1 MNNNM
6 NNMNNINNNNNKN
19 TRITYKDNIKILKYY
34 NIDIPKSRKAI
45 KKKTDEILSSKLC
58 RCIKKLGTDYESRS
72 IGICTRT
79 IFNSKKLKRG
89 SFKCTGK
96 NPTLKFRKLN
106 KIKTKKNKK

>member
-1 MNNNM
+1 
-6 NNMNNINNNNNKN
+6 MNNINNNNNKN

-79 IFNSKKLKRG
+79 IFNSKKLRAGPISVQERILLIKLKKRK
-89 SFKCTGK
+89 SFFEID
-96 NPTLKFRKLN
+96 L
-106 KIKTKKNKK
+106 I